1 MIISII
7 GIVLGLLVL
16 GAGLYYL
23 IKEKDDPE
31 SKKIYSIV
39 SIIGAAVAVV
49 AAILLVVHHSIG

>member
-7 GIVLGLLVL
+7 GIVIGLLVL

-39 SIIGAAVAVV
+39 SIIGAAVAVA
-49 AAILLVVHHSIG
+49 AAILLVVHHGIG